1 MVRALEVL
9 AGSSPHK
16 WGILAPANLPKE
28 LPRFIPTQVGNT
40 ILAITI
46 PFSAGFIPTQVGNTG
61 VVRVLLTLSSV
72 HPHTSGEYFSRYL
85 LTLSAPGS
93 SPHKWGILKTYMAE
107 VQRLRFIPTQ
117 VGNTAVKPEG
127 SGASL
132 VHPHTSG
139 EYVSSIMYVCSDSGS
154 SPHKWGIQHLSLVT
168 LYVTRFIPTQVGN
181 TYSCIVHVS
190 PLPVHPHTSGE
201 YVSNSSPGRRHCGS
215 SPHKWGIRNSSLVL
229 LKPLRFIPTQVGNT
243 RSSRLMEDGSLG
255 SSPHKW
261 GIPDT
266 GQYESVGS
274 GSSPHKWGI
283 HIEVRSRPYTS
294 RSPVHPHTSGEY
306 PTNSL
311 IQHPHIGSSPHKWGI
326 Q

>member
-85 LTLSAPGS
+85 LTLSAP
-93 SPHKWGILKTYMAE
+93 
-107 VQRLRFIPTQ
+107 
-117 VGNTAVKPEG
+117 
-127 SGASL
+127 
-132 VHPHTSG
+132 
-139 EYVSSIMYVCSDSGS
+139 GS

-261 GIPDT
+261 GILLRHITHPDILRFIPT
-266 GQYESVGS
+266 QVGNTC
-274 GSSPHKWGI
+274 SSCLKRLPFA
-283 HIEVRSRPYTS
+283 
-294 RSPVHPHTSGEY
+294 VHPHTSGEY
-306 PTNSL
+306 TC
-311 IQHPHIGSSPHKWGI
+311 Q
-326 Q
+326 